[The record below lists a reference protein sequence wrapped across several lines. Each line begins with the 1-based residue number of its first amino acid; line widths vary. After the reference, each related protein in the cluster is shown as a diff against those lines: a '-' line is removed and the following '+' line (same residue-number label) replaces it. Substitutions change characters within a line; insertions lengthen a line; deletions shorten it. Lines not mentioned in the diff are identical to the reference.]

1 MQLPLKSHIQG
12 NSVSC
17 IDLIFS
23 SQPNS
28 VMSSGIHYSL
38 HQICHHQTIFAR
50 LNLKVHY
57 PPPYEP
63 EQRHILWLSKSEYK
77 SYQKGYLFNK
87 TIKNLLSNFM
97 PHETITF
104 DDRDPPW
111 INSQVKHLIHKK
123 NVIYKNHFKN
133 NKSNQSFAINQSN
146 ETFQSLE
153 S

>member
-1 MQLPLKSHIQG
+1 
-12 NSVSC
+12 
-17 IDLIFS
+17 
-23 SQPNS
+23 
-28 VMSSGIHYSL
+28 
-38 HQICHHQTIFAR
+38 
-50 LNLKVHY
+50 
-57 PPPYEP
+57 
-63 EQRHILWLSKSEYK
+63 
-77 SYQKGYLFNK
+77 
-87 TIKNLLSNFM
+87 M